1 MFGRLGLGRFGTR
14 FRVRVSVRVRVRV
27 SVRVSVRVNYFR
39 DSFSILLRQKALF
52 RANYF
57 FTKELFATSKRKE
70 PFGAVISRK
79 SP

>member
-14 FRVRVSVRVRVRV
+14 FRVRV